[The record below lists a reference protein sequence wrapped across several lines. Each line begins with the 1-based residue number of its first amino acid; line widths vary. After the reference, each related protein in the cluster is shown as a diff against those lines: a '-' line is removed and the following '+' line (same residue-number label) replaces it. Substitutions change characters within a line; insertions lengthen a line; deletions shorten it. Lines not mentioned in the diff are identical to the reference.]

1 MLALIT
7 GGSSYNATHL
17 ARALHAAGHGVRM
30 LAPANSAPEQ
40 PGDFDIRYG
49 DPATHALD
57 GLLQD
62 VEIVYHLSETVFTK
76 DREALHKTNV
86 TATRRLLEAAGKT
99 PGTHFVLQ
107 SSIAAT
113 YLATNAYST
122 SKRCAEALL
131 VEQETVPYTIVRPC
145 LIHGPEGGSP
155 ALQRF
160 RSYLLKNRRAV
171 LPDGGHAMKDP
182 LGVEAY
188 ATALA
193 NIPGCEAAIG
203 TTYTLGGG
211 GPINVHK
218 IAETLLK
225 NARHPTTLINV
236 PSALLRAIRPLLP
249 PPGFTRHALA
259 TLTENA
265 VPEPEEHA
273 QAQRDLKL
281 PNSPLV
287 LETLDD

>member
-17 ARALHAAGHGVRM
+17 ARALHAAGHSIRI
-30 LAPANSAPEQ
+30 LAPPNSAPEQ

-49 DPATHALD
+49 DLTTTPLD

-62 VEIVYHLSETVFTK
+62 VQIVYHLAETVFTK
-76 DREALHKTNV
+76 DREALHKANV
-86 TATRRLLEAAGKT
+86 TATRHLLEATAKT

-107 SSIAAT
+107 SSIAAA
-113 YLATNAYST
+113 YLATNIYST
-122 SKRCAEALL
+122 SKRCAETLL
-131 VEQETVPYTIVRPC
+131 SEQETVPYTIVRPC

-160 RSYLLKNRRAV
+160 RAYLLKNRRAV

-182 LGVEAY
+182 LGIEAY
-188 ATALA
+188 VTALV
-193 NIPGCEAAIG
+193 NIPTSPEAIG

-211 GPINVHK
+211 GPISILK

-225 NARHPTTLINV
+225 NARHPTTLINI
-236 PSALLRAIRPLLP
+236 PSPFLRIIRPLLP
-249 PPGFTRHALA
+249 PPSFTRHALA
-259 TLTENA
+259 SLTENA
-265 VPEPEEHA
+265 VPEPQEHA

-281 PNSPLV
+281 PNSPLI
-287 LETLDD
+287 LDTLS